1 MCEQSIFNLHSPPWS
16 AQLGCGRV
24 SKDSSQR
31 KHACLKNDDFLRF
44 LYKMLLIL
52 VSFSAKWD
60 WRSERQT
67 TELGGKDWFFNN
79 SSQLLNQILKHDK
92 LTMTYL
98 KVTFDVDNPT
108 ALEKEKPVQS
118 QLPWCQLFVICDEI
132 VMMVMIKGL
141 MFVVTMKAPLR
152 MIVIFQV
159 RLQLF
164 PWLDWDGEGKG
175 RIWEGWESFLSLVGM
190 KLVGWK
196 LTTFTFL
203 LGGALGLKQYGHAG
217 LAEQAR
223 HREPCPWGLQDH
235 RLLCHNHALSEGGRR
250 NATSL
255 FRVVLARNIIPSL
268 ETTWKWTTFP
278 QDYSLR
284 QPP

>member
-16 AQLGCGRV
+16 AQLGCVWV
-24 SKDSSQR
+24 STDSSQR

-175 RIWEGWESFLSLVGM
+175 WIWEGW
-190 KLVGWK
+190 
-196 LTTFTFL
+196 
-203 LGGALGLKQYGHAG
+203 
-217 LAEQAR
+217 
-223 HREPCPWGLQDH
+223 
-235 RLLCHNHALSEGGRR
+235 
-250 NATSL
+250 
-255 FRVVLARNIIPSL
+255 
-268 ETTWKWTTFP
+268 
-278 QDYSLR
+278 
-284 QPP
+284 